1 MDEVMIISNQPDIE
15 DFSQL
20 LDILLLFTA
29 LVSTSSIR
37 SLI

>member
-15 DFSQL
+15 DFSEF

-29 LVSTSSIR
+29 LISTSSIH
-37 SLI
+37 SSI

>member
-29 LVSTSSIR
+29 LVSTSSIH
-37 SLI
+37 SYI